1 VPKILQIFL
10 VEWINWRNKL
20 TYQKLVTSSKL
31 VTRTRDH
38 TMGLMGK
45 FILGKAGSTTNNMF
59 TNKKILT
66 LTDIHQTV
74 ATRPKRVRVKLD
86 NTNEVTTTHKPP

>member
-1 VPKILQIFL
+1 M
-10 VEWINWRNKL
+10 
-20 TYQKLVTSSKL
+20 TSSKL

-45 FILGKAGSTTNNMF
+45 FISGQAGPTTSNRF

-74 ATRPKRVRVKLD
+74 DTQPKRVRVKLD
-86 NTNEVTTTHKPP
+86 NTNGVTKTHKSP